1 MKLCILISDFELGLM
16 AENKELELAWEFVN
30 NTNRSIFLTGKA
42 GTGKTTFLHRLK
54 MDCLKR
60 LVVVAP
66 TGVAAINAKG
76 VTIHS
81 FFQMPF
87 GPILPDTDLN
97 ASKSFNR
104 KFNKTK
110 IDIIRSMDL
119 LVIDEISMVRADLL
133 DGIDRTLR
141 RFKNKNKVFGGV
153 QVLMIGDLQQLSPV
167 IKESEWHILKPY
179 YKNGFFFSSQ
189 CYQACDAVT
198 IELKHI
204 YRQDNPTFINILNE
218 IRNNRLTE
226 ASAAELNKRF
236 IPGFTPKPDAGYIS
250 LTTHNNK
257 AEATNIA
264 ELNKLDGKNR
274 FYHAKVEG
282 KFPEYAY
289 PNNEALELKVG
300 AQVMFVKNDSS
311 PEKRYFNGKIGKV
324 VHLDQG
330 EVVVHCPDDDFNIV
344 TTPEV
349 WENIN
354 YTVDKDTKAITENKI
369 GSYTQTPLRLAWSIT
384 IHKSQGLT
392 FEKAIIDAQGAF
404 AHGQTYVALSRCK
417 SLEGLVLKSKIHSSQ
432 IISDANVITFN
443 KNAEENEPDLSVLEE
458 SQKNFQ
464 LDLIVEVFD
473 FYPFLYPANR
483 ILDLYYKNRG
493 SIEGHIEPPIL
504 AIKKEIP
511 NLLKVSNGFN
521 AQLKELSK
529 TEALPDISEVIQGR
543 FKKAIAYFKT
553 QTNTHFVEQLK
564 TFNYTT
570 DNQTIDKD
578 LTKAVDL
585 LEELLASKILF
596 FNGLTEGFSA
606 KQLLEL
612 RAKSKFLAKE
622 KPKKTRKTVVDG
634 TANVELFELLRILR
648 NDIAETNDLIHY
660 QVFTQKTLYE
670 ICETLPLSES
680 ELLEI
685 SGMGKKRVEKYGNAI
700 LKVIKSY
707 CDENDIDTNV
717 NNIDFTEEKVIEKPK
732 KQKVDTKKVSL
743 DLFKSGKTI
752 IEIENEREL
761 THATIVRHLS
771 SFIDSGQVKY
781 SDLMPIEH
789 YNELKNIIPTKTF
802 ESLTDLKQQVDD
814 KYSYDELRL
823 MLKALNRS

>member
-1 MKLCILISDFELGLM
+1 M

-97 ASKSFNR
+97 ASKGFNR

-141 RFKNKNKVFGGV
+141 RYKNRNKVFGGV

-189 CYQACDAVT
+189 AYQACDAIT

-218 IRNNRLTE
+218 IRNNVLSE
-226 ASAAELNKRF
+226 VSAAELNKRY
-236 IPGFTPKPDAGYIS
+236 IPDFTPKPDDGYIS

-257 AEATNIA
+257 AEATNIT

-274 FYHAKVEG
+274 FYQAKVEG

-324 VHLDQG
+324 IHLDQD
-330 EVVVHCPDDDFNIV
+330 EVVVHCPDDEFNIV

-369 GSYTQTPLRLAWSIT
+369 GSYTQMPLRLAWSIT

-417 SLEGLVLKSKIHSSQ
+417 SLEGLVLKSKIHSNQ

-443 KNAEENEPDLSVLEE
+443 KNAEANEPDRTILEE

-464 LDLIVEVFD
+464 LDLIAEVFD

-483 ILDLYYKNRG
+483 ILDIFYKNRG
-493 SIEGHIEPPIL
+493 SIKGHIEAPLL
-504 AIKKEIP
+504 AIKPAIT
-511 NLLKVSNGFN
+511 NFLKVSNGFN

-529 TEALPDISEVIQGR
+529 TEPLPDTSTLIQDR
-543 FKKAIAYFKT
+543 FKKAIAYFKV
-553 QTNTHFVEQLK
+553 QTETHFVTQLNA
-564 TFNYTT
+564 FNYTT
-570 DNQTIDKD
+570 DNKTIDKD
-578 LTKAVDL
+578 LAKAVDL
-585 LEELLASKILF
+585 LEELLAAKILL
-596 FNGLTEGFSA
+596 FNGLAEGFSV
-606 KQLLEL
+606 KKLLEL
-612 RAKSKFLAKE
+612 RAKSKFLAKD
-622 KPKKTRKTVVDG
+622 KPKKVRKTVIDG
-634 TANVELFELLRILR
+634 TANVELFEMLRVLR
-648 NDIAETNDLIHY
+648 NEIAEKNGLIHY

-670 ICETLPLSES
+670 MCETLPLTKK

-685 SGMGKKRVEKYGNAI
+685 DGMGKIRVDKYGADI

-707 CDENDIDTNV
+707 CDENDIDTNTD
-717 NNIDFTEEKVIEKPK
+717 NINFEEEKIVEKPK

-743 DLFKSGKTI
+743 NLFKSGKTI
-752 IEIENEREL
+752 TEIEEEREL
-761 THATIVRHLS
+761 THTTIIRHLS
-771 SFIDSGQVKY
+771 SFIDSGEVKY

-789 YNELKNIIPTKTF
+789 YQELKKIIPKKTF
-802 ESLTDLKQQVDD
+802 ESLTDLKHQVDD
-814 KYSYDELRL
+814 KYTYEELRL

>member
-1 MKLCILISDFELGLM
+1 M
-16 AENKELELAWEFVN
+16 ADNKELELAWEFVN

-141 RFKNKNKVFGGV
+141 RFKDRNKVFGGV

-167 IKESEWHILKPY
+167 IKESEWHLLKPF
-179 YKNGFFFSSQ
+179 YKNGFFFSSLA
-189 CYQACDAVT
+189 YQECNAVT

-218 IRNNRLTE
+218 IRNNVLSE
-226 ASAAELNKRF
+226 SSAAELNKRY
-236 IPGFTPKPDAGYIS
+236 IPDFTPEPDAGYIS

-257 AEATNIA
+257 AEATNIT
-264 ELNKLDGKNR
+264 ELNKIDGRNR
-274 FYHAKVEG
+274 VYKAKVEG

-324 VHLDQG
+324 IHLDQD
-330 EVVVHCPDDDFNIV
+330 EVIVHCPDDEFSIV
-344 TTPEV
+344 TKPEV

-354 YTVDKDTKAITENKI
+354 YTVDADTKAISENKI
-369 GSYTQTPLRLAWSIT
+369 GSYTQMPLRLAWSIT

-443 KNAEENEPDLSVLEE
+443 KNAEANEPDEAVLEL

-483 ILDLYYKNRG
+483 ILDVYYKNRG
-493 SIEGHIEPPIL
+493 SIEGQVEAPLLSIKT
-504 AIKKEIP
+504 AIT
-511 NLLKVSNGFN
+511 NFLKVSTGFN

-529 TEALPDISEVIQGR
+529 TEPLPDTSTLIQER
-543 FKKAIAYFKT
+543 FKKAVAYFKD
-553 QTNTHFVEQLK
+553 QIETHFVAPLK
-564 TFNYTT
+564 TFGYTT
-570 DNQTIDKD
+570 DNKTIDSD
-578 LTKAVDL
+578 LAKAVDL
-585 LEELLASKILF
+585 LEELLAAKLLF
-596 FNGLTEGFSA
+596 FNGLTDGFSS
-606 KQLLEL
+606 KSLLEL
-612 RAKSKFLAKE
+612 RAKSKFLAKD
-622 KPKKTRKTVVDG
+622 KPKKARKTVIDG
-634 TANVELFELLRILR
+634 TANVELFELLRVLR
-648 NDIAETNDLIHY
+648 NEIAEKNDLIHY
-660 QVFTQKTLYE
+660 QVFNQKTLYE
-670 ICETLPLSES
+670 MCETLPLSKA

-685 SGMGKKRVEKYGNAI
+685 NGMGKTRVEKYGSYI
-700 LKVIKSY
+700 LKVIKGY
-707 CDENDIDTNV
+707 CDENDIDTSADK
-717 NNIDFTEEKVIEKPK
+717 IDFTEEKVVEKPK
-732 KQKVDTKKVSL
+732 SPKVDTKKVSL
-743 DLFKSGKTI
+743 DLFKSGKSI
-752 IEIENEREL
+752 DEIEDKREL
-761 THATIVRHLS
+761 TRTTILRHLS
-771 SFIDSGQVKY
+771 HFIDSGEVKI

-789 YNELKNIIPTKTF
+789 YNELNKIIPKKKF
-802 ESLTDLKQQVDD
+802 ESLTELKQLVDD
-814 KYSYDELRL
+814 KYTYEELRL
-823 MLKALNRS
+823 VLRALNDA